1 MSANQ
6 SPETSLPVLRSLTPA
21 YALSFIIAVLMVGAS
36 ILGLLI
42 PGSLYPTDEF
52 RHTFV
57 SNDVSNLALGLPIL
71 LGSLWLARRG
81 KLLGLLCWPG
91 ALFFVLYTYL
101 VYLLALP
108 ISAAFLL
115 HLALVTFSLY
125 TLIALLALIDGQTIR
140 HRLAGAV
147 AEKAAGIILAA
158 LGLLFFL
165 RIIALV
171 VGALI
176 NLAPMTD
183 MEFALN
189 TTDFLLA
196 PAWMLG
202 GVLLWRRQDFGYVAG
217 LGLLFQGS
225 MLFIGLIVFLL
236 LQPVLTGAPFPLVD
250 VIVVFI
256 LGFICFVPFVLFLRG
271 VVSSSR
277 P

>member
-1 MSANQ
+1 MNTA
-6 SPETSLPVLRSLTPA
+6 LPVRHSLK
-21 YALSFIIAVLMVGAS
+21 YLYIFSIIVAVLMAAAS
-36 ILGLLI
+36 VLGLLL
-42 PGSLYPTDEF
+42 PASLYPTDEF

-57 SNDVSNLALGLPIL
+57 SNDVSNLAIGLPIL
-71 LGSLWLARRG
+71 LGSLWLTRRG
-81 KLLGLLCWPG
+81 KLVGLLCWPG
-91 ALFFVLYTYL
+91 ALVFVLYTFL

-108 ISAAFLL
+108 ISTAFLL
-115 HLALVTFSLY
+115 HLALVAFSLY
-125 TLIALLALIDGQTIR
+125 TLVALLAGIDGQAIR
-140 HRLAGAV
+140 QTLSGAV

-171 VGALI
+171 IGALI
-176 NLAPMTD
+176 NRAPLTD

-189 TTDFLLA
+189 TTDFLVA
-196 PAWMLG
+196 PAWMIG
-202 GVLLWRRQDFGYVAG
+202 GFLLWRRKEFGYVAG

-225 MLFIGLIVFLL
+225 MLFIGLIIFLL

-271 VVSSSR
+271 VISSNN
-277 P
+277 